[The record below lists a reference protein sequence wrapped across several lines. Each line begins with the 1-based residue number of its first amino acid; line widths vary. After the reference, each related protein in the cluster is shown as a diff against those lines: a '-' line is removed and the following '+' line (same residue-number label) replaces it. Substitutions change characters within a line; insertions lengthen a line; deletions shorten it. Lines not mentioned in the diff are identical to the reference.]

1 MINQDIKHPSVL
13 LNENQDIK
21 ENYILHLNFL
31 HDVTFEPEFDRRE
44 DILIQINPNNFQ
56 RDYSELPKFIR
67 KLF

>member
-21 ENYILHLNFL
+21 ENYILHLNSRPDL
-31 HDVTFEPEFDRRE
+31 SIELKEHKSE
-44 DILIQINPNNFQ
+44 DILIQINPSNFQ